1 MDDYNVYPNQPFTP
15 TIPQKQKTEEARSVE
30 ETLAQVPLLKK
41 TVKRLDD
48 RIAFYTSVDSIPAEL
63 HTKPDEFMQAYA
75 ANKLTAENLKDER
88 SYIVS
93 RVMNI
98 K

>member
-1 MDDYNVYPNQPFTP
+1 MDDYNAYPNQPFIA
-15 TIPQKQKTEEARSVE
+15 TIPQKQKTDEAVSIE

-48 RIAFYTSVDSIPAEL
+48 RIAFYLSVDSIPAEL
-63 HTKPDEFMQAYA
+63 HTKPDEFMHAYA

-88 SYIVS
+88 SFIVAK
-93 RVMNI
+93 VMNV